1 MYNGEVI
8 ILYLLSDV
16 YIGRFLLI
24 TCNGDSGLQ
33 NRVIGLKK
41 RLPALRRLPKEDAA
55 LIKAYSEQQPG
66 VLHYPS
72 VCVFHCFSED
82 TAKTYFIVGLDDK
95 PARYTAYEDFRLAE
109 KIMAAAMQE
118 GVSELA
124 VEADTLDMEIGTL
137 IDGLLYRN
145 YEFLHYQKQAEN
157 HLVTN
162 INVLTHHLR
171 PKEFNSLCY
180 MYTSIYEGVNLARD
194 LVNMPPNELTPRK
207 FADIAGAVIKG
218 DNIRIESLNKWAIE
232 KHNMGGI
239 AAVGR
244 GSMNPPQL
252 LTIAYQ
258 GDPKS
263 KEVLGIVGKGVTYD
277 SGGLSLKSQKN
288 LEFMKDD
295 MAGAAAAVGVIRALM
310 LLKYPVN
317 VLAVVPLVENLPS
330 GMAYHVD
337 DILTMYDGQTV
348 EIKSTDAEGR
358 LILADALT
366 YAQEKGATQL
376 IDLATLTGACVS
388 ALGSVRSGMLGN
400 NQEWMNHF
408 FRAATDVHEK
418 VWQLPADAEYE
429 NLLHSDVAD
438 LKNTGG
444 PGAGAITAG
453 LFLKHFVQET
463 TPWIHLDI
471 AGTAFQEKPDS
482 TGFIGATGVG
492 IKSILR
498 ILQGGEA

>member
-1 MYNGEVI
+1 M
-8 ILYLLSDV
+8 
-16 YIGRFLLI
+16 I
-24 TCNGDSGLQ
+24 TCNGDSGLTTLA
-33 NRVIGLKK
+33 IGLKK
-41 RLPALRRLPKEDAA
+41 WLPALRRLPKADAA
-55 LIKAYSEQQPG
+55 LIKAYSEQHPE

-72 VCVFHCFSED
+72 VCAFHCLSEG
-82 TAKTYFIVGLDDK
+82 TAKTYFLVGLENK
-95 PARYTAYEDFRLAE
+95 PARYTAYEDFCLAQ
-109 KIMAAAMQE
+109 KLMAAVMRE
-118 GVSELA
+118 GVKEFA
-124 VEADTLDMEIGTL
+124 VLADTLDMETGTL
-137 IDGLLYRN
+137 LDGLLYRN
-145 YEFLHYQKQAEN
+145 YEFLHYKKQAKTQ
-157 HLVTN
+157 VVSN
-162 INVLTHHLR
+162 INVLTNHLR

-194 LVNMPPNELTPRK
+194 LVNMPSNELTPRR

-218 DNIRIESLNKWAIE
+218 DNIQIESLNKWAIE
-232 KHNMGGI
+232 KRKMGGI
-239 AAVGR
+239 ASVGR

-252 LTIAYQ
+252 LSIAYQ

-263 KEVLGIVGKGVTYD
+263 REVLGIVGKGVTYD

-348 EIKSTDAEGR
+348 EVKNTDAEGR

-388 ALGSVRSGMLGN
+388 ALGHVRSGMLGN

-408 FRAATDVHEK
+408 FRAATEVNEK
-418 VWQLPADAEYE
+418 VWQLPADEEYE
-429 NLLHSDVAD
+429 KLLHSKIAD

-453 LFLKHFVQET
+453 LFLKHFIKEN

-471 AGTAFQEKPDS
+471 AGTAFKENADT
-482 TGFIGATGVG
+482 TGFFGATGVG

-498 ILQGGEA
+498 LLQGGE